1 MAADSLLP
9 GNARSLEQL
18 AAQALA
24 DIERVPVPLRIL
36 YNPDKCPS
44 HLLPYLAWAF
54 SVDRWNTSWS
64 DAIKR
69 QVIKSAYFVHSRKG
83 TIGALRR
90 VTEPLGY
97 RIQVT
102 EWWKAVPQAV
112 PGTFKLDV
120 EVMNAGITEE
130 TYEWL
135 DALISDAKP
144 VSRHLSALN
153 LIGTVAGAWPIAT
166 VMQDGHETV
175 VYPYAPGPIE
185 CPVPI
190 YFTVAVYDGDTTT
203 IYPQASAPIES
214 AFMLHFASM
223 IEIVDSAAVYPEIRS
238 EHG

>member
-1 MAADSLLP
+1 MAGYSLLP
-9 GNARSLEQL
+9 GNASSLEQL
-18 AAQALA
+18 AAQAIA
-24 DIERVPVPLRIL
+24 DIERVPIPLRTL
-36 YNPDKCPS
+36 YNPDQCPS

-54 SVDRWNTSWS
+54 SVDRWNTAWP

-102 EWWKAVPQAV
+102 EWWKDVPQTA
-112 PGTFKLDV
+112 PGTFALDV
-120 EVMNAGITEE
+120 EVMNAGISED

-135 DALISDAKP
+135 HALISDAKP
-144 VSRHLSALN
+144 VSRHLSRLN

-166 VMQDGHETV
+166 VMQDGHDTV

-185 CPVPI
+185 SPFPV
-190 YFTVAVYDGDTTT
+190 YFSVAVYDGDTTT
-203 IYPQASAPIES
+203 IYPQAPAPIES